1 MLSGWPIILLL
12 DAVRY
17 RRRMEGSSRA
27 ATAADVGRGAPCSAL
42 PKDYRVILPPLPT
55 GEGQRRAVVL
65 HCDVTGSPYRID
77 DFRKPL
83 KDAGIIQQVGGIG
96 AYQMSHVWL
105 LNLKTDEAKQALLD
119 AGPLL
124 VKNRPCLIIDPA
136 RQELR
141 IKLHWVAFDV
151 TSETIRRAFREY
163 GEVKEV
169 ISDRWKAED
178 FEGAESTTRLVR
190 LFLREGVT
198 PDRVAHQMR
207 LGSGTAL
214 VVVPG
219 RAPLCLRCHN
229 TGHIRRECRVPRCA
243 ACRAFGHE
251 QANCTRSYARVA
263 SAGGDVDRSEML
275 MDEEEAESVAAV
287 AASTSDAAT
296 AVASTRDAV
305 SQENKAADARAGD
318 ATLAGASTVQHEEEE
333 VCQNALRKQTFQ
345 SSSRQQACLGLRG
358 KQMHSEL
365 QQAKPSR
372 RWETMT
378 PRTKLQWTP
387 RQHLRSVDST
397 KQARH
402 HKTRGCEQWRGL
414 RTCPKPRSLVWPAN
428 SGRRRL
434 HAAAAAASRRSRHR
448 LDCGILYGK
457 VYGGNAVGSV
467 WYHSP
472 IWSPWRG
479 R

>member
-1 MLSGWPIILLL
+1 
-12 DAVRY
+12 
-17 RRRMEGSSRA
+17 MEGSSRT

-65 HCDVTGSPYRID
+65 HCDVTGRPYRID

-178 FEGAESTTRLVR
+178 FAGAESTTRLVR

-198 PDRVAHQMR
+198 PDRVPHQMR

-287 AASTSDAAT
+287 AASTSHAAT

-305 SQENKAADARAGD
+305 SQENTAADAQAGD
-318 ATLAGASTVQHEEEE
+318 ATQAGASTVQHEEEE
-333 VCQNALRKQTFQ
+333 VSPERTSETDFSKQQPPTSVSGTDGKTDTLRTAA
-345 SSSRQQACLGLRG
+345 SEAVAPLGDN
-358 KQMHSEL
+358 
-365 QQAKPSR
+365 
-372 RWETMT
+372 
-378 PRTKLQWTP
+378 
-387 RQHLRSVDST
+387 DST
-397 KQARH
+397 GEAAMDAEATPAKRRLNEAGKTSQDTRLRAMERRENVPGT
-402 HKTRGCEQWRGL
+402 KKPRVASEQRSASLTRGG
-414 RTCPKPRSLVWPAN
+414 
-428 SGRRRL
+428 G
-434 HAAAAAASRRSRHR
+434 
-448 LDCGILYGK
+448 GK
-457 VYGGNAVGSV
+457 STL
-467 WYHSP
+467 
-472 IWSPWRG
+472 
-479 R
+479 

>member
-1 MLSGWPIILLL
+1 
-12 DAVRY
+12 
-17 RRRMEGSSRA
+17 MEGSSRA
-27 ATAADVGRGAPCSAL
+27 AKAADVGRGTPCSAL

-65 HCDVTGSPYRID
+65 HCDVTGRPYRID

-83 KDAGIIQQVGGIG
+83 KDAGVIQQVGGIG

-105 LNLKTDEAKQALLD
+105 LNMKTDEAKQMLLD

-124 VKNRPCLIIDPA
+124 VKNRTCLVIDPA

-163 GEVKEV
+163 GEIKEV

-190 LFLREGVT
+190 LLLRDGVT
-198 PDRVAHQMR
+198 PDHIPHQMR

-263 SAGGDVDRSEML
+263 SVGGEADRSEML
-275 MDEEEAESVAAV
+275 MDEEEAESVAGMVASIRDAAAV
-287 AASTSDAAT
+287 AASTSS
-296 AVASTRDAV
+296 ASA
-305 SQENKAADARAGD
+305 QENQAADARAAD
-318 ATLAGASTVQHEEEE
+318 ATLEDTSTGKYEQGSAERPSETHSLGKQLPLSASGSGEKTAELKTAVSEAVATLEDSDSTDEAAMDAEATPTKRRLSKASTASQDTR
-333 VCQNALRKQTFQ
+333 LRATE
-345 SSSRQQACLGLRG
+345 RRG
-358 KQMHSEL
+358 TEPGTK
-365 QQAKPSR
+365 KPRVATSH
-372 RWETMT
+372 
-378 PRTKLQWTP
+378 Q
-387 RQHLRSVDST
+387 RSASL
-397 KQARH
+397 
-402 HKTRGCEQWRGL
+402 TRGG
-414 RTCPKPRSLVWPAN
+414 
-428 SGRRRL
+428 
-434 HAAAAAASRRSRHR
+434 
-448 LDCGILYGK
+448 GK
-457 VYGGNAVGSV
+457 ST
-467 WYHSP
+467 P
-472 IWSPWRG
+472 
-479 R
+479 

>member
-1 MLSGWPIILLL
+1 
-12 DAVRY
+12 
-17 RRRMEGSSRA
+17 MEGSSRA

-65 HCDVTGSPYRID
+65 HCDVTGRPYRID

-105 LNLKTDEAKQALLD
+105 LNLKTDEAKQALID

-198 PDRVAHQMR
+198 PDRVPHQMR

-305 SQENKAADARAGD
+305 SQENTAADARAGD
-318 ATLAGASTVQHEEEE
+318 ATQAGASTVQHEEEE
-333 VCQNALRKQTFQ
+333 VSPERTSETDFSKQQPPTSVSGTDGKTDALRTAA
-345 SSSRQQACLGLRG
+345 SEAVAPLGDN
-358 KQMHSEL
+358 
-365 QQAKPSR
+365 
-372 RWETMT
+372 
-378 PRTKLQWTP
+378 
-387 RQHLRSVDST
+387 DST
-397 KQARH
+397 DEAAMDAEATPAKRRLNEAGKTSQDTRLRAMERRENVPGT
-402 HKTRGCEQWRGL
+402 KKPRVASQQRSASLTRGG
-414 RTCPKPRSLVWPAN
+414 
-428 SGRRRL
+428 G
-434 HAAAAAASRRSRHR
+434 
-448 LDCGILYGK
+448 GK
-457 VYGGNAVGSV
+457 ST
-467 WYHSP
+467 P
-472 IWSPWRG
+472 
-479 R
+479 